1 MTINTGYNYNKFF
14 SSKIANCEGSNQS
27 DKPSSKVTVA
37 NKNIEC
43 ESILKS
49 FVDCLE
55 ENSFNITSEYR
66 CYDIVNKYRKC
77 LCFKHL

>member
-14 SSKIANCEGSNQS
+14 STNAAKCEGSNQLNNS
-27 DKPSSKVTVA
+27 PSTVTRGK
-37 NKNIEC
+37 KNIEC

-66 CYDIVNKYRKC
+66 CYNIANNYRKC
-77 LCFKHL
+77 LHSIRL

>member
-27 DKPSSKVTVA
+27 DK
-37 NKNIEC
+37 NIEC
-43 ESILKS
+43 ESILNS

-66 CYDIVNKYRKC
+66 CYDIINKYRKC
-77 LCFKHL
+77 LCSKHL